1 MNENEL
7 AKIVFDCGLK
17 VHRALGPGLLESAYE
32 KCLYFELWELGIKI
46 EAQKTLPLKYNNFT
60 IDSGYRVDLLLDEK
74 LIIEIKAVESL
85 SNLHKAQVLT
95 YLKMS
100 GCKLGLLIN
109 FNTLLFKDGIK
120 RIINGTLD
128 SLE

>member
-46 EAQKTLPLKYNNFT
+46 EAQKTLPF
-60 IDSGYRVDLLLDEK
+60 
-74 LIIEIKAVESL
+74 II
-85 SNLHKAQVLT
+85 
-95 YLKMS
+95 
-100 GCKLGLLIN
+100 LLIPSLN
-109 FNTLLFKDGIK
+109 KRVLKFISNPNLQPDIFK
-120 RIINGTLD
+120 
-128 SLE
+128 